1 MKQCLIPVVI
11 ALALIGINSLPAA
24 AGGVS
29 SSGAV
34 ARATN
39 GVGLL
44 SSQQIEEEYR
54 AEIGRIWFEFGVE
67 VTVNT
72 VKAGF
77 VTYAVLTS
85 APVAAPVAVAK
96 AIVYVVTTGTDLA
109 LTATGV
115 VPEKPFVLKVVAPLI
130 TGFNIG
136 WDIGG
141 IADTL
146 GN

>member
-1 MKQCLIPVVI
+1 MKQCLISVII
-11 ALALIGINSLPAA
+11 ALALIGINSSPAA

-29 SSGAV
+29 SGGAV
-34 ARATN
+34 ARATD

-85 APVAAPVAVAK
+85 APVAVPL
-96 AIVYVVTTGTDLA
+96 AIVYVVTTGTDLV

-130 TGFNIG
+130 PGFNIG
-136 WDIGG
+136 WDIIG
-141 IADTL
+141 IVDTL
-146 GN
+146 LN